1 MRTQLFAMMQR
12 KFPQDLF
19 ALGRK
24 LQHYFSTVSRAALTA
39 YEPSG
44 FEPIHQFYG
53 AVMMNLQPFCDF
65 CDSWPDSHRQSL
77 DCQQKLVLAWLK
89 TSIASGA
96 LAEAQETAYLVSEL
110 G

>member
-1 MRTQLFAMMQR
+1 
-12 KFPQDLF
+12 
-19 ALGRK
+19 
-24 LQHYFSTVSRAALTA
+24 
-39 YEPSG
+39 
-44 FEPIHQFYG
+44 
-53 AVMMNLQPFCDF
+53 MMNLQPFCDF